1 VQGSKH
7 VLGFAS
13 RREVDANLDYVAL
26 WNAAFLHSEDL
37 GEAMQA
43 FMQRRPPVFRGQ

>member
-1 VQGSKH
+1 

-13 RREVDANLDYVAL
+13 RREVDASLDYVAV

-43 FMQRRPPVFRGQ
+43 FMQRRAPQFRGQ